1 MENSDDK
8 SERIFKK
15 YSLSHDDEKFILLV
29 LKGGLILKNDNR
41 KIRK

>member
-15 YSLSHDDEKFILLV
+15 YSLSYDDEKFIFISFV
-29 LKGGLILKNDNR
+29 RGFNFKKW
-41 KIRK
+41 